1 MPRWRAKRCRHLKAS
16 RCEGPSVN
24 GHLAEKMVAE
34 SCAFITAVAASHKL
48 KWLFTYLSH
57 ANLDYGA
64 E

>member
-1 MPRWRAKRCRHLKAS
+1 MPRWRAKRCRHPKAS

-24 GHLAEKMVAE
+24 GRVAE
-34 SCAFITAVAASHKL
+34 NCSDAFITVVAASHKL
-48 KWLFTYLSH
+48 KWLFTYLSY